1 MFTSVGYPP
10 RAFLSQAP
18 IQAPWLAHAQYEH
31 FFMGTCHSACC
42 QDVVDYVAP
51 QPSPPPA
58 AAAARV
64 PASKPKPATRPKVAG
79 IKPEFQAALA
89 SVCLSPR
96 LIQTTGLDRVARH
109 LQQLKKTDAKA
120 HDRLT
125 SRDGYESALKAALKK
140 AYPSQNPTQVRDLA
154 NGVHLLPTLS
164 RLHTAP
170 VAYAMHVMVKS
181 DAPDTLLAKLS
192 EAADR
197 AHRCHSAQMQAR
209 HLLLG
214 HASRL
219 LERAEQPGQRRG
231 VENGD
236 GGAAAAERRAA
247 QERFEAC
254 FEALVDEWK
263 QNAFASAFVE
273 PARCYFDRLRA
284 HHGRDHVNVHG
295 LNWYLVL
302 LNEAVG
308 FRLPLVP
315 HEDEPEGEFWKGLA
329 DHWAGLDDAAWDAF
343 AAPANFGKGFKGIAA
358 LKRGAAAR
366 VDTRWLGGRRAEGAF
381 RYNGGAQAPPTD
393 ALRGA
398 LRRDPKLRAALAV
411 YVERFCSFFS
421 AERLAPKA
429 FEILNAESR
438 PELAGVRGAME
449 TLYAAYRA
457 EHALE
462 AETLVEHV
470 YADEYYTA
478 LDGAAVR
485 RFLGWTGVLS
495 LGDADAAELAA
506 RRAAAAREVCPI
518 CAEPRDEVAVLP
530 HWQAHGDVS
539 EHKMCGAC
547 LRAWGKNECP
557 FCKEVLQ
564 KEELLRFISS
574 FAQCVRSSSAA
585 PDPNVSAALLE
596 QVQLFEM
603 EHEASPRT
611 VARVYKTLAEDATF
625 ARTLDRALGARAEWL
640 KDMAGVVLRLHAMA
654 CDGELPQLGAKHT
667 ARLAAAVECIFRPFE
682 GKVGAGTALGHGGG
696 NGHYYGALYMQ
707 CAVPFLCA
715 WRAGTKTDTLRALTL
730 RAGKAIVRCFEAEG
744 QPAEVRAKVAE
755 RAHREYVVLVSAP
768 VWGAQDK
775 DPILKTFF

>member
-1 MFTSVGYPP
+1 
-10 RAFLSQAP
+10 
-18 IQAPWLAHAQYEH
+18 
-31 FFMGTCHSACC
+31 MGTCHSALG
-42 QDVVDYVAP
+42 QDVVDDLAP

-64 PASKPKPATRPKVAG
+64 TASKPKPATRPKVASV
-79 IKPEFQAALA
+79 KPEFQAALA

-96 LIQTTGLDRVARH
+96 LIQTTGLDRIARH

-164 RLHTAP
+164 RLYTAP

-231 VENGD
+231 VESGE

-343 AAPANFGKGFKGIAA
+343 AAPANFGKGFEGIAA

-429 FEILNAESR
+429 FELLNAESR
-438 PELAGVRGAME
+438 PEHAGVRGAME

-518 CAEPRDEVAVLP
+518 CAEPRDDVAVLP

-625 ARTLDRALGARAEWL
+625 ARTLDRAIGARAEWL

-715 WRAGTKTDTLRALTL
+715 WRAGTKTDTLSALTL

>member
-1 MFTSVGYPP
+1 
-10 RAFLSQAP
+10 
-18 IQAPWLAHAQYEH
+18 
-31 FFMGTCHSACC
+31 MGACHSACSE
-42 QDVVDYVAP
+42 DVVDAVAP

-64 PASKPKPATRPKVAG
+64 PASKPKPATRPKAAG
-79 IKPEFQAALA
+79 VKPEFEAALA

-109 LQQLKKTDAKA
+109 LQQLKTTNAKA

-125 SRDGYESALKAALKK
+125 SRDGYESALKAAVKK
-140 AYPSQNPTQVRDLA
+140 AYPSQDPSRVRDLA

-231 VENGD
+231 AESGE

-273 PARCYFDRLRA
+273 PARCYFDRLNA

-315 HEDEPEGEFWKGLA
+315 DEDEPEGEFWKGLA
-329 DHWAGLDDAAWDAF
+329 DHWAGLDDAAWGAF
-343 AAPANFGKGFKGIAA
+343 AAPANFGKGFEGIAA
-358 LKRGAAAR
+358 LKKGAAAR

-381 RYNGGAQAPPTD
+381 RYNGGAQPPPTN

-438 PELAGVRGAME
+438 PEHAGVRGAME

-457 EHALE
+457 EYALE

-470 YADEYYTA
+470 YEDEYYTA

-518 CAEPRDEVAVLP
+518 CAEPRDDVAVLP

-611 VARVYKTLAEDATF
+611 VARVFKLLAEDATF
-625 ARTLDRALGARAEWL
+625 ARTLDRAIGARAEWL

-730 RAGKAIVRCFEAEG
+730 RAGKAIDRCFEAEG

-768 VWGAQDK
+768 VWGAQDN

>member
-1 MFTSVGYPP
+1 
-10 RAFLSQAP
+10 
-18 IQAPWLAHAQYEH
+18 
-31 FFMGTCHSACC
+31 MGTCHSALG
-42 QDVVDYVAP
+42 QDVVDDVAP

-64 PASKPKPATRPKVAG
+64 PASKPKPATRPKVAS
-79 IKPEFQAALA
+79 KPEFQAALA

-164 RLHTAP
+164 RLYTAP

-231 VENGD
+231 VESGE

-343 AAPANFGKGFKGIAA
+343 AAPANFGKGFEGIAA

-429 FEILNAESR
+429 FELLNAESR
-438 PELAGVRGAME
+438 PEHAGVRGAME

-518 CAEPRDEVAVLP
+518 CAEPRDDVAVLP

-625 ARTLDRALGARAEWL
+625 ARTLDRAIGARAEWL